1 MSCSGPLAILELLF
15 VKQLEFLECN
25 KKTGE
30 EGENHDRKM
39 SKSGPL
45 AILELPFVREAIGMS

>member
-1 MSCSGPLAILELLF
+1 
-15 VKQLEFLECN
+15 LEFLECN
-25 KKTGE
+25 KKTG

>member
-1 MSCSGPLAILELLF
+1 
-15 VKQLEFLECN
+15 LEFLEYN

-45 AILELPFVREAIGMS
+45 AILKLPFVREAIGMS